1 MTLLDV
7 THVRLLP
14 IRLVPLSAGLVHVGL
29 GAAHLRIEAGLGLLK
44 DVGVE
49 VLVQHATQTGS
60 ITWVESRVRAPLG
73 LLDILILNLRDN
85 SYQSFHVLYT
95 TTKHELGN
103 KRQTK

>member
-60 ITWVESRVRAPLG
+60 IAWVESRVRAPLG

-95 TTKHELGN
+95 TTKHKLGN
-103 KRQTK
+103 KTD